1 MCGADSGTEL
11 EQQQSIPMI
20 NRGAENCPETNT
32 TSNLLVCLLLL
43 ACLRVMFLLMSKQED
58 HSCRSTDSS
67 LNNRWLYK
75 VLKRKSSRDDSNNQ
89 EHLLL
94 AVSFRAETHPRS
106 NLEMKPDKIHSSS
119 DRYSISGQH
128 VTQSRIPLPCQGET
142 HPGHSKVLSLVCT
155 CSKGPD
161 ICSCLLAA
169 WERGARQISIS
180 LKPQNVH
187 ESLGFRS
194 HDASADL

>member
-1 MCGADSGTEL
+1 
-11 EQQQSIPMI
+11 
-20 NRGAENCPETNT
+20 
-32 TSNLLVCLLLL
+32 
-43 ACLRVMFLLMSKQED
+43 MSKQED
-58 HSCRSTDSS
+58 HSRRSTDSS

-128 VTQSRIPLPCQGET
+128 VTQSRIPLPCQEET
-142 HPGHSKVLSLVCT
+142 IPAILM
-155 CSKGPD
+155 CSALFVPV
-161 ICSCLLAA
+161 SSA
-169 WERGARQISIS
+169 QI
-180 LKPQNVH
+180 
-187 ESLGFRS
+187 
-194 HDASADL
+194 